1 MLALFHREED
11 EEFALKRED
20 KFETNDL
27 ERRELQLSILAC
39 VAVSVLAI
47 GTAMFMYPVVFSQ
60 QDQPSYRN
68 LRAAFLGFC
77 VLSVLLT
84 AYLWNQQMTIR
95 RLRHRI
101 TGARERMAESQR
113 QASEALLSTMADYR
127 SFQDRLPM
135 EHRRA
140 MTVSE
145 PLSVLVV
152 TVRTPGDSSPSTL
165 TAAVGDA
172 AKAIARKLRKQ
183 DSMYL
188 LGPSVF
194 SVILPGVNPAGAQ
207 RISERVAEGLSDAAG
222 AANRFVCS
230 LHFVSYPDNASTSRE
245 LEQAV
250 RAFVPVAKSEDAG
263 SSRAPELDPTA

>member
-1 MLALFHREED
+1 MNDDRVS
-11 EEFALKRED
+11 
-20 KFETNDL
+20 TNDL

-60 QDQPSYRN
+60 QDQPSFRN
-68 LRAAFLGFC
+68 LRSAFLGFC

-84 AYLWNQQMTIR
+84 GYLWNQQMTIR
-95 RLRHRI
+95 RLRRRI
-101 TGARERMAESQR
+101 TGARERMAEAQR
-113 QASEALLSTMADYR
+113 SASEALLSTMADLR

-145 PLSVLVV
+145 PLSVVIV
-152 TVRTPGDSSPSTL
+152 SVRIPGESSPSLL
-165 TAAVGDA
+165 TSAVGDA
-172 AKAIARKLRKQ
+172 AKALARKLRKQ

-188 LGPSVF
+188 LGPAAF
-194 SVILPGVNPAGAQ
+194 AVILPGVNPALAQ
-207 RISERVAEGLSDAAG
+207 KISDRLAEGLSDAAG
-222 AANRFVCS
+222 AANRFSCK
-230 LHFVSYPDNASTSRE
+230 LHSVSYPENAATSRE

-250 RAFVPVAKSEDAG
+250 RAFIPSQKPEG
-263 SSRAPELDPTA
+263 SATQAPDLDPVH

>member
-1 MLALFHREED
+1 MKESAQPS
-11 EEFALKRED
+11 
-20 KFETNDL
+20 TSDL

-39 VAVSVLAI
+39 IAVSVLAI
-47 GTAMFMYPVVFSQ
+47 GTALLMYPVVFSQ
-60 QDQPSYRN
+60 QDQPAYRN

-113 QASEALLSTMADYR
+113 QASEALLSTMADFR

-145 PLSVLVV
+145 PLSILVV
-152 TVRTPGDSSPSTL
+152 AVRIPGESSPSLL

-183 DSMYL
+183 DSLYL
-188 LGPSVF
+188 LGTSTF
-194 SVILPGVNPAGAQ
+194 AVILPGVNPTVAEK
-207 RISERVAEGLSDAAG
+207 ISGRVGEGLSDAAG
-222 AANRFVCS
+222 AGNRFACTLNS
-230 LHFVSYPDNASTSRE
+230 VSYPENAATSRE

-250 RAFVPVAKSEDAG
+250 RAQMPGDKSADESEA
-263 SSRAPELDPTA
+263 SNLAIHH

>member
-1 MLALFHREED
+1 MKDDRLN
-11 EEFALKRED
+11 
-20 KFETNDL
+20 TVDL

-39 VAVSVLAI
+39 VAISILAI

-84 AYLWNQQMTIR
+84 GYLWNQQMTIR
-95 RLRHRI
+95 RLRRRI
-101 TGARERMAESQR
+101 TGARERMVEAQR
-113 QASEALLSTMADYR
+113 QASEALLSTMADFR

-152 TVRTPGDSSPSTL
+152 AVRIPGESAPSIL

-188 LGPSVF
+188 LGASAF
-194 SVILPGVNPAGAQ
+194 AVILPGVNPALAQ
-207 RISERVAEGLSDAAG
+207 KISDRVSEGLSDAAG
-222 AANRFVCS
+222 AANRFVCK
-230 LHFVSYPDNASTSRE
+230 LHSVSYPENAATSRE

-250 RAFVPVAKSEDAG
+250 RACIPSEETDSA
-263 SSRAPELDPTA
+263 STQAPDLDPVH

>member
-1 MLALFHREED
+1 MRDSAQPS
-11 EEFALKRED
+11 
-20 KFETNDL
+20 TSDL

-47 GTAMFMYPVVFSQ
+47 GTAMLMYPVVFSQ
-60 QDQPSYRN
+60 QDQPAYRN

-113 QASEALLSTMADYR
+113 QASEALLSTMADFR

-152 TVRTPGDSSPSTL
+152 AVRVPGESTPSL
-165 TAAVGDA
+165 VTAAVGDA
-172 AKAIARKLRKQ
+172 AKAIGGKLRKQ

-188 LGPSVF
+188 LGGSAF
-194 SVILPGVNPAGAQ
+194 AVILPGVNPALAQ
-207 RISERVAEGLSDAAG
+207 KISQRLGDGLSDAAG
-222 AANRFVCS
+222 AANRFACK
-230 LHFVSYPDNASTSRE
+230 LHSVSYPENAATSRE

-250 RAFVPVAKSEDAG
+250 RALIPGDKSADAADT
-263 SSRAPELDPTA
+263 SDLSMHR

>member
-1 MLALFHREED
+1 MKDSAQPSTSE
-11 EEFALKRED
+11 
-20 KFETNDL
+20 L
-27 ERRELQLSILAC
+27 ERRELQISILAC
-39 VAVSVLAI
+39 IAVSVLAI
-47 GTAMFMYPVVFSQ
+47 GTALLMYPVVFSQ
-60 QDQPSYRN
+60 QDQPAYRN

-101 TGARERMAESQR
+101 TGTRERMAESQR
-113 QASEALLSTMADYR
+113 QASEALLSTMADFR

-145 PLSVLVV
+145 PLSVLIVA
-152 TVRTPGDSSPSTL
+152 VRVPGESTPSIL

-188 LGPSVF
+188 LGASAF
-194 SVILPGVNPAGAQ
+194 AVILPGVNPAVAQ
-207 RISERVAEGLSDAAG
+207 KIAARVGEGLSDAAG
-222 AANRFVCS
+222 AANRFACK
-230 LHFVSYPDNASTSRE
+230 LHSVSYPENAATSRE

-250 RAFVPVAKSEDAG
+250 RAHIPRDNSADETDTSELAIHQ
-263 SSRAPELDPTA
+263 

>member
-1 MLALFHREED
+1 MNDDRLS
-11 EEFALKRED
+11 
-20 KFETNDL
+20 TNDL

-39 VAVSVLAI
+39 VAVSILAI

-60 QDQPSYRN
+60 QDQPAYRN

-95 RLRHRI
+95 RLRRRI
-101 TGARERMAESQR
+101 TGTRERMAEAQR
-113 QASEALLSTMADYR
+113 SASEALLSTMADLR

-145 PLSVLVV
+145 PLSVLIVS
-152 TVRTPGDSSPSTL
+152 VRIPGESSPSLL
-165 TAAVGDA
+165 TSAVGDA

-188 LGPSVF
+188 LGPTAF
-194 SVILPGVNPAGAQ
+194 AVILPGVNPALAQ
-207 RISERVAEGLSDAAG
+207 KISGRVSDGLSDAAG
-222 AANRFVCS
+222 AANRFTCK
-230 LHFVSYPDNASTSRE
+230 LHSVSYPENAATSRE

-250 RAFVPVAKSEDAG
+250 RAFVPSEESVGAA
-263 SSRAPELDPTA
+263 SKAPDLDPVH

>member
-1 MLALFHREED
+1 
-11 EEFALKRED
+11 
-20 KFETNDL
+20 
-27 ERRELQLSILAC
+27 
-39 VAVSVLAI
+39 VSVLAI
-47 GTAMFMYPVVFSQ
+47 GTALLMYPVVFSQ
-60 QDQPSYRN
+60 QDQPAYRN

-101 TGARERMAESQR
+101 TGSRERMAEAQR
-113 QASEALLSTMADYR
+113 QASEALLSTMADFR

-145 PLSVLVV
+145 PLSILVV
-152 TVRTPGDSSPSTL
+152 AVRIPGESTPSLL

-183 DSMYL
+183 DSLYL
-188 LGPSVF
+188 LGTATF
-194 SVILPGVNPAGAQ
+194 AVILPGVNPGVAQ
-207 RISERVAEGLSDAAG
+207 KISQRVAEGLSDAAG
-222 AANRFVCS
+222 AGNRFACKLNS
-230 LHFVSYPDNASTSRE
+230 VSYPENAATSRE

-250 RAFVPVAKSEDAG
+250 RAHMSGDKSADESEASDLAIHQ
-263 SSRAPELDPTA
+263 